1 MAVGFCYRS
10 GEIDTCTGATP
21 DGAIPFVRSRK
32 GPAKLKEIIGAR
44 ARHAYDGATLLV
56 PGIPEAVDDTAAL
69 DALDKWKAWA
79 FPEGRV

>member
-10 GEIDTCTGATP
+10 GEIDTAPSLFPEGT
-21 DGAIPFVRSRK
+21 IPFVRSRK
-32 GPAKLKEIIGAR
+32 GPAKLKEIIGVK
-44 ARHAYDGATLLV
+44 ARHAYDGKTLLV
-56 PGIPEAVDDTAAL
+56 PGIPEAADDQAAI